1 MENPHVWGFNP
12 RLPTWAA
19 ARTWSA
25 RRIWKSSSALPQPW
39 EYTQKRHSTTFIL
52 NVYQM
57 YSIFELISY
66 NIYIIICI
74 YIYNIQYMYYIY
86 TLIRIIWRSVKIPYF
101 SRASET
107 TGVDIFDQGADGAVS
122 LWAQQHD
129 QYDLSDA
136 QPGPRGRAV
145 ATVEGGRVW
154 GGRSLLGFL
163 FNGL

>member
-66 NIYIIICI
+66 NIYIIIYI

-86 TLIRIIWRSVKIPYF
+86 IYIDSYHLKISEDPIFFQGFRNNRSRYLR
-101 SRASET
+101 S
-107 TGVDIFDQGADGAVS
+107 G
-122 LWAQQHD
+122 
-129 QYDLSDA
+129 
-136 QPGPRGRAV
+136 RGWSSQSMS
-145 ATVEGGRVW
+145 ATAWPVWSQWCPTRSQRTRCGNGGR
-154 GGRSLLGFL
+154 GPFLGRSEPAWL
-163 FNGL
+163 FV